1 MRLLVTGAGGMLGR
15 DVVGAAQ
22 DAGMDVRALTHADLD
37 IADGEAVDAVIR
49 AAGPDVAVNCAA
61 WTDVD
66 GAEEA
71 FEDAVA
77 VNGTGAGNLA
87 RAATA
92 AGAWMVHISS
102 DYVFDGTKRRP
113 YVETDRP
120 EPLSAYGRSKLA
132 GEIEVVREAAGSH
145 TVLRSS
151 WLFGVHGRCFP
162 STILRL
168 AAERDELAV
177 VDDQVG
183 CPTFTGHLAEAII
196 QLASGTPPLGIVHT
210 SASGSCS
217 WYELATRLVELGG
230 IRCELK
236 RARTADMKRPAAR
249 PAYSVLG
256 SERDDAPTL
265 ADWHQGV
272 EEFMAVRV

>member
-71 FEDAVA
+71 FADAVA

-92 AGAWMVHISS
+92 AGAAPAS
-102 DYVFDGTKRRP
+102 GRRH
-113 YVETDRP
+113 DRP
-120 EPLSAYGRSKLA
+120 LSHRHD
-132 GEIEVVREAAGSH
+132 R
-145 TVLRSS
+145 
-151 WLFGVHGRCFP
+151 
-162 STILRL
+162 
-168 AAERDELAV
+168 
-177 VDDQVG
+177 
-183 CPTFTGHLAEAII
+183 
-196 QLASGTPPLGIVHT
+196 
-210 SASGSCS
+210 
-217 WYELATRLVELGG
+217 
-230 IRCELK
+230 
-236 RARTADMKRPAAR
+236 RA
-249 PAYSVLG
+249 
-256 SERDDAPTL
+256 TL
-265 ADWHQGV
+265 ARR
-272 EEFMAVRV
+272 A